1 MAILTANSRR
11 DVEVHSFP
19 IAVSI
24 LLPLLALGLQAYLPL
39 RFPRF
44 AILDLPLI
52 VTVFFAV
59 ARRNPIS
66 GTLTGAMIGLIQDAL
81 THRPIGING
90 ISKALIGYLAA
101 SIGVRIDV
109 DNHGTRLILN
119 FGFTLL
125 QSSIYL
131 LITRHL
137 LGLQDSWGWLHEI
150 LRAVANALLAVIV
163 FALVDRTRRDA

>member
-1 MAILTANSRR
+1 VAILTANSRR

-19 IAVSI
+19 IAVS
-24 LLPLLALGLQAYLPL
+24 LLVPLLALGLQAYLPL

-44 AILDLPLI
+44 SILDLPLI
-52 VTVFFAV
+52 VTVYFAV
-59 ARRNPIS
+59 ARRNPVT
-66 GTLTGAMIGLIQDAL
+66 GTLMGAAIGIVQDAL

-119 FGFTLL
+119 FFFTLL
-125 QSSIYL
+125 QSGIYL

-137 LGLQDSWGWLHEI
+137 LALQDSWSWLHEI
-150 LRAVANALLAVIV
+150 LRAIANALLAVIV
-163 FALVDRTRRDA
+163 FALLDRFKREV